1 MTKYAEAIYIL
12 KGHILEYEMDYF
24 IPNCGSVNLPLN
36 EIITLMKNTTICEVI
51 AGAIWKMDWQW
62 EIGYIGCQ
70 VEFQDLFT
78 ECTGK
83 LEHTTSSNSRTSQN
97 AIEILKNQD
106 GEIRIPCSDEDNQT
120 TLIPNNPQEI
130 TLLQTTVSDSTI
142 TENKGSTWSDLVSLC
157 TILPLLLLL
166 FQ

>member
-1 MTKYAEAIYIL
+1 
-12 KGHILEYEMDYF
+12 
-24 IPNCGSVNLPLN
+24 
-36 EIITLMKNTTICEVI
+36 
-51 AGAIWKMDWQW
+51 MDWQW

-70 VEFQDLFT
+70 VEFQVNWNGTIKVFFFLKEMDTDFREECLSASATNFNQLIQEQFKLFGTRFSEVIITKSNEAQNEVMFCVDPSDPVNVMYQT
-78 ECTGK
+78 EY
-83 LEHTTSSNSRTSQN
+83 SRTSQN
-97 AIEILKNQD
+97 AIEILKNQV
-106 GEIRIPCSDEDNQT
+106 
-120 TLIPNNPQEI
+120 